1 MTIRVYRTAGYLTR
15 SIIRASLVVEV
26 DVESCPNHPE
36 DFADRYD
43 GDFVEVVPGEEDHEQ
58 IWHDR

>member
-1 MTIRVYRTAGYLTR
+1 MTVRVYRTAGYLTR
-15 SIIRASLVVEV
+15 SIIRAILVAEV

-43 GDFVEVVPGEEDHEQ
+43 GDFVEVVLGENDHEQ

>member
-1 MTIRVYRTAGYLTR
+1 MPVRVYRTAGYLTR
-15 SIIRASLVVEV
+15 SIVRAILVAEV

-43 GDFVEVVPGEEDHEQ
+43 GDFVEVVPGEDDHEQ
-58 IWHDR
+58 VWHDR